1 MTARRYSFLVAAVVV
16 ALLVVVGFQLLG
28 RQAEPS
34 GDLEAK
40 PFPGHPAPDFTLE
53 DLDGNEVSLSSL
65 RGKAVYLNF
74 WATWC
79 TPCVKEMPSLQE
91 VYDKYGD
98 RVAIYAVNVGE
109 SRAVVSEFLEENG
122 YTFTVLLD
130 EDRVVAHRYQVR
142 GIPTNI
148 FIDSRGV
155 VVERVTG
162 GMTTSQMERAIES
175 VVE

>member
-1 MTARRYSFLVAAVVV
+1 MTARHFSFLVAAVVV
-16 ALLVVVGFQLLG
+16 ALVVVVGLQLLD
-28 RQAEPS
+28 REPEPS
-34 GDLEAK
+34 GDPGAG
-40 PFPGHPAPDFTLE
+40 PFPGNPAPDFTLE
-53 DLDGNEVSLSSL
+53 DLDGNEVSLTSL

-79 TPCVKEMPSLQE
+79 PPCVKEMPSVQE

-122 YTFTVLLD
+122 YTLAVLLD
-130 EDRVVAHRYQVR
+130 EDKVVAHRYLVR

-148 FIDSRGV
+148 FIDPRGV
-155 VVERVTG
+155 IVERVTG
-162 GMTTSQMERAIES
+162 AMTTSQMERAIEDAL
-175 VVE
+175 E

>member
-1 MTARRYSFLVAAVVV
+1 VTARRYYFLVAAVAV
-16 ALLVVVGFQLLG
+16 ALVVVVGFQLLG
-28 RQAEPS
+28 RQPEPS

-40 PFPGHPAPDFTLE
+40 PFPGYPAPDFILE

>member
-1 MTARRYSFLVAAVVV
+1 
-16 ALLVVVGFQLLG
+16 
-28 RQAEPS
+28 
-34 GDLEAK
+34 
-40 PFPGHPAPDFTLE
+40 
-53 DLDGNEVSLSSL
+53 SSL

-79 TPCVKEMPSLQE
+79 PPCVKEMPSLQE

-122 YTFTVLLD
+122 YTLTVLLD
-130 EDRVVAHRYQVR
+130 EDQVVTHRYLVR
-142 GIPTNI
+142 GIPTNV
-148 FIDSRGV
+148 FIDPHGM

-162 GMTTSQMERAIES
+162 GMTASQMEQAIEAALD
-175 VVE
+175 